1 MEKEKKMPRIGVF
14 ICHCG
19 VNIGGFVD
27 VPNVAEYAKT
37 LPNVVHA
44 ENNLYTCADDGL
56 TAIKNAIKEHNL
68 NRVIV
73 ASCTPRTHAPLFMR
87 ICEEAGLNKYLFTF
101 VNIREHCSWVHMKEK
116 DKATEKSKDL
126 IKMGVARA
134 TLLEPQEEMKID
146 VRPSSLVIG
155 GGISGMTAA
164 LSLAN
169 QGFETHLIE
178 KESELGGFSRKLN
191 TLYQTG
197 ESGIK
202 ALEPV
207 IEKVKA
213 NNKIHLY
220 TKTTLK
226 SLKGYIGKYDAV
238 LNVNG
243 EDNEIAVG
251 TIIVAT
257 GAEEYRPKG
266 LYGLEEYD
274 NVITLTDFEEM
285 AQENKLPP
293 DLNNVAFITCAG
305 SRGQDKE
312 YCSRICCTV
321 TVKNAMKVIDMA
333 SKAVEAK
340 VEEPSVEEKTVPT
353 EDEKEKEEEE
363 EAVPGRRS
371 RRDRRARRDRRRGRE
386 RGEERPSRERGG
398 VEVTVFNRG
407 ITTYG
412 VEQELLYNK
421 AREKRVKF
429 VRFVP
434 ENPPKVTME
443 DGKLTISYYHETLKA
458 DRMMQP
464 DLIVLA
470 TPLTQRPGAEELSKM
485 LKVPLG
491 RDEFFL
497 EAHVKLRPVDFA
509 TDGIFLC
516 GTAHGPANINEAVA
530 QAYGAASRASIPM
543 GKGYVQAEAIVSH
556 VDGDRCSGC
565 RSCEVVCPYGAIQ
578 FDEEGIANIIVAA
591 CKGCGT
597 CGSICPEKA
606 ITMTHYTDEQLTAEA
621 IAALEEVKP

>member
-1 MEKEKKMPRIGVF
+1 MEQETLRIGVF
-14 ICHCG
+14 VCHCG

-27 VPNVAEYAKT
+27 VPTVADYART

-116 DKATEKSKDL
+116 ERASEKAKDL
-126 IKMGVARA
+126 IRMGVARA
-134 TLLEPQEEMKID
+134 TLLEPQEEVKID
-146 VRPSSLVIG
+146 VRPSSLVLG
-155 GGISGMTAA
+155 GGVAGMTAA
-164 LSLAN
+164 LNLAN

-178 KESELGGFSRKLN
+178 REPELGGFIKKLN

-197 ESGIK
+197 ESGNK
-202 ALEPV
+202 VVEPL

-213 NNKIHLY
+213 NEKIHLY
-220 TKTTLK
+220 TNTNLK
-226 SLKGYIGKYDAV
+226 FLKGYIGKYDAV
-238 LNVNG
+238 LDVNG
-243 EDNEIAVG
+243 EDKEIGVG

-257 GAEEYRPKG
+257 GAEEHRPKG
-266 LYGLEEYD
+266 LYGLGEFD

-285 AQENKLPP
+285 AREDKLPS
-293 DLNNVAFITCAG
+293 DLKNVAFITCAG

-321 TVKNAMKVIDMA
+321 TVKNAMKLMEMA
-333 SKAVEAK
+333 SGAAEAK
-340 VEEPSVEEKTVPT
+340 GDENGEEEQAEEGKEEAAEEPEEQR
-353 EDEKEKEEEE
+353 
-363 EAVPGRRS
+363 ASGRRS
-371 RRDRRARRDRRRGRE
+371 RRDRRARRPTRRRGVE
-386 RGEERPSRERGG
+386 RGEERPKERGG

-421 AREKRVKF
+421 SREKRVKF
-429 VRFVP
+429 TRFVP

-458 DRMMQP
+458 DRRMQP

-470 TPLTQRPGAEELSKM
+470 TPLTQRPGAVELSKL

-491 RDEFFL
+491 RDGFFL

-516 GTAHGPANINEAVA
+516 GTAHGPANINETVA
-530 QAYGAASRASIPM
+530 QAYGAASHASIPM
-543 GKGYVQAEAIVSH
+543 GKGYVQAEAIVSQ
-556 VDGDRCSGC
+556 VDRERCSGC
-565 RSCEVVCPYGAIQ
+565 RSCEKVCPYGAIQ
-578 FDEEGIANIIVAA
+578 FDEEGIAETIVAA

-606 ITMTHYTDEQLTAEA
+606 ISMTHYTDEQLTAEA
-621 IAALEEVKP
+621 IAALEEVGT